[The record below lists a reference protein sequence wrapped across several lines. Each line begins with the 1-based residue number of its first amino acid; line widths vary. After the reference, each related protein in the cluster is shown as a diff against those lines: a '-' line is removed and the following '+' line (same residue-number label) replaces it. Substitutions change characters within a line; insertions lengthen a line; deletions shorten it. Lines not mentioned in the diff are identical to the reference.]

1 MKRFAV
7 LALACAMTMPV
18 YAKDLATVNGQAITQ
33 EKFDQFVSLLV
44 AQGAQDTPQLR
55 TQVKQ
60 EMINRLVAV
69 QAAEKLGLQKDPAVQ
84 QETELAQQSILVRAL
99 MSKYLKDHPVSDAD
113 LQKEYDTLKAQ
124 QANKVEYKVRH
135 ILVKDESE
143 AKSIIKAIKA
153 KKITFEA
160 AAKKDSIDTGSG
172 KNGGELGWGPASNYV
187 PEFAKAVESMKKGQL
202 SAAPVQTQFGW
213 HIIQVEDER
222 PVAFPSFEES
232 KSQLEEM
239 MRQQSLANYQK
250 GLMKDAKV
258 VDEAAPAAPAAATP
272 AAATPAAP
280 ASK

>member
-1 MKRFAV
+1 MKRIAV
-7 LALACAMTMPV
+7 LALACAMTLPV
-18 YAKDLATVNGQAITQ
+18 YAKDIVTVNGQGISQ

-44 AQGAQDTPQLR
+44 AQGAQDTPQMR
-55 TQVKQ
+55 AQVKQ

-99 MSKYLKDHPVSDAD
+99 MARYLKDHPVTDAD

-124 QANKVEYKVRH
+124 QADRKEYKVRH
-135 ILVKDESE
+135 ILVKDEAE

-153 KKITFEA
+153 KKVTFEA

-172 KNGGELGWGPASNYV
+172 KNGGELGWGPATNYV
-187 PEFAKAVESMKKGQL
+187 PEFAKAVESLKKGEL

-222 PVAFPSFEES
+222 PVAFPSFDDA

-239 MRQQSLANYQK
+239 MRQQALASYQK
-250 GLMKDAKV
+250 GLMQDAKI
-258 VDEAAPAAPAAATP
+258 VDDSAP
-272 AAATPAAP
+272 ATPAAP
-280 ASK
+280 AAKK

>member
-1 MKRFAV
+1 MKRIAV
-7 LALACAMTMPV
+7 LALACAMSLPV
-18 YAKDLATVNGQAITQ
+18 YAKDLVTVNGQGISQ

-44 AQGAQDTPQLR
+44 AQGAQDSPQLR
-55 TQVKQ
+55 AQVKQ

-69 QAAEKLGLQKDPAVQ
+69 QAAEKLDLQKDPAVQ

-99 MSKYLKDHPVSDAD
+99 MARYLKDHPVSDAD

-124 QANKVEYKVRH
+124 QADRKEYKVRH
-135 ILVKDESE
+135 ILVKDEDQ
-143 AKSIIKAIKA
+143 AKSILKAIKT

-187 PEFAKAVESMKKGQL
+187 PEFAKAVESMKKGEL
-202 SAAPVQTQFGW
+202 SAAPIQTQFGW

-222 PVAFPSFEES
+222 PVTFPSFDES

-239 MRQQSLANYQK
+239 MRQQALATYQK
-250 GLMKDAKV
+250 GLMQDAKV
-258 VDEAAPAAPAAATP
+258 VDNSTPADTAPAAT
-272 AAATPAAP
+272 TP